1 MYTDYVCRQIIKH
14 SKIIRHM
21 TNNINNGG
29 SMEAKIPQKKPDL
42 FEELFGIQQRIQ
54 RKISENQTVKKLH
67 LQNGEAIYLIL
78 FSVFYSYCYYRT
90 TMIEKALMIEMIL
103 TTLIGLYCALIWA
116 KVIIFDI
123 RKKKDFLHIL
133 LPELAGFVLTM
144 IVSSNYNMEYLILVY
159 LLVIGARNID
169 FRRIA
174 VASIIIS
181 AAFIIPVTIL
191 SLLGVLPDLVWID
204 GAIRRHS
211 FGFIYCTDYAAHFF
225 FVFCA
230 YFWLRNGKLRWY
242 DIIVFSLAAAYVF
255 WFCRA
260 KTDFI
265 CILALLLAGILLK
278 SKTASDHLLRFKW
291 IYILSFAILAA
302 AAIVFTILY
311 FPGNKLIA
319 IMGDKWGTALS
330 RFYISR
336 RMLWEVG
343 LSPFGKT
350 FFEIGN
356 GGVTEYVGVENYT
369 FIDISYI
376 KILLKYGVI
385 AFAAFMT
392 VLTRFMYKRSEA
404 KDIATLIMMFIIAVN
419 CFMAHHLI
427 DFSYNIF
434 ILMFFADLSHGEKS
448 EADRLLSD
456 KEEKNKHESKQK
468 RKNRKSIRSSV
479 TR

>member
-1 MYTDYVCRQIIKH
+1 
-14 SKIIRHM
+14 M

-133 LPELAGFVLTM
+133 LPELAGFVLAM

-191 SLLGVLPDLVWID
+191 SLLGVLPDLVYYSN
-204 GAIRRHS
+204 GSMRHS
-211 FGFIYCTDYAAHFF
+211 LGFLSPTDYGAHFF
-225 FVFCA
+225 FVLCA
-230 YFWLRNGKLRWY
+230 YFWLRNGRFRWY
-242 DIIVFSLAAAYVF
+242 DAALFAVITAYVF
-255 WFCRA
+255 FFCVA
-260 KTDFI
+260 KTDCT
-265 CILALLLAGILLK
+265 CILALLLSGILLRYK
-278 SKTASDHLLRFKW
+278 PVADFLLRIKW
-291 IYILSFAILAA
+291 VYILSFVVLAA
-302 AAIVFTILY
+302 AALIVVLLY
-311 FPGNKLIA
+311 YPGNPLRD
-319 IMGDKWGTALS
+319 IMYVKMNSTHY
-330 RFYISR
+330 RFEVAR
-336 RMLWEVG
+336 KMLQKVG
-343 LSPFGKT
+343 LTPFGAT
-350 FFEIGN
+350 FFELGIG
-356 GGVTEYVGVENYT
+356 GTTDTIDMDTDYT